1 MNDFEGKKWTLLQIK
16 RKYSKGKDDKIKG
29 ITLSE
34 LVLHVSRER
43 RKIAK
48 KHGIPVGKG
57 KLLGTSN
64 IPEMPPGEDRVRRY
78 VRELERDSEIRKVV
92 PPTDKKP
99 SKKPKKIK
107 KTKKKNEND
116 HGGGRG
122 KKLILVS
129 TDLSEKIKNLGD
141 TTAIKILRLGDWLER
156 FKEKDN
162 DKIGNRELA
171 EYVTAKNTLFRIPVE
186 LARDS
191 KSTRSDMIFEYVY
204 KDLASVCEYVEEK
217 IIKDKRL
224 RPALSALEK
233 LASSGEFLYKGPL
246 KIENLGRD
254 DLAIA
259 KYVNV
264 IRYLEK
270 LPQDSAES
278 QTESEFT
285 ETRYGE
291 NHLT

>member
-16 RKYSKGKDDKIKG
+16 RKYSKGKGGKIKG
-29 ITLSE
+29 FTLSE

-64 IPEMPPGEDRVRRY
+64 IPEMPPGEDKVRRY
-78 VRELERDSEIRKVV
+78 ARELERDGEIRREVASIY
-92 PPTDKKP
+92 KKP
-99 SKKPKKIK
+99 SKKPKKLK
-107 KTKKKNEND
+107 KTKKKNKND

-122 KKLILVS
+122 KKLILVP

-186 LARDS
+186 LAHVR
-191 KSTRSDMIFEYVY
+191 KSAGTDMIFEYVY
-204 KDLASVCEYVEEK
+204 KDVASICEDVEEK
-217 IIKDKRL
+217 IRKDKRL

-233 LASSGEFLYKGPL
+233 LASSGEFLRKAAL
-246 KIENLGRD
+246 KIQPLLDND

-259 KYVNV
+259 KYVND
-264 IRYLEK
+264 IHDLEK
-270 LPQDSAES
+270 PQDSAES
-278 QTESEFT
+278 TKPLGVTFT
-285 ETRYGE
+285 EHTK
-291 NHLT
+291 LT